1 MDARKLL
8 ELLTTAERLKDA
20 TRHCYTSGG
29 RHESVAE
36 HCWMAMLMAFFM
48 RDEFPEAD
56 MEKVMKMLLIHDMGE
71 AFTGDVPAFNKTEA
85 HEDREERLLDRWVDS
100 LPQPYSAELAELY
113 QEMEDMQ
120 TLEAKIYK
128 SIDGMEA
135 VVQHNLSD
143 ISTWIPL
150 EYELNLTYAQERVG
164 FSPYLTGLREEM
176 RRDTEQKITAEKEEA
191 NESI

>member
-1 MDARKLL
+1 MDTRRFLD
-8 ELLTTAERLKDA
+8 LLTTAERLKNV
-20 TRHCYTSGG
+20 TRHCYTSAG

-56 MEKVMKMLLIHDMGE
+56 MEKVMKMLLVHDIGE

-85 HEDREERLLDRWVDS
+85 HEDREERLLDKWVAS

-113 QEMEDMQ
+113 QEMEELK

-128 SIDGMEA
+128 SIDGLEA

-164 FSPYLTGLREEM
+164 FSPWLTELREEM
-176 RRDTEQKITAEKEEA
+176 RRDTKAKIAAEKETKD
-191 NESI
+191 ESL

>member
-1 MDARKLL
+1 
-8 ELLTTAERLKDA
+8 
-20 TRHCYTSGG
+20 
-29 RHESVAE
+29 
-36 HCWMAMLMAFFM
+36 MAMMMAFFM

-56 MEKVMKMLLIHDMGE
+56 MEKVMKMLLVHDMGE

-85 HEDREERLLDRWVDS
+85 HEDREERLLDKWVAS

-120 TLEAKIYK
+120 TLEARIYK

-135 VVQHNLSD
+135 VIQHNLSD

-164 FSPYLTGLREEM
+164 FSPYLTELRSEM
-176 RRDTEQKITAEKEEA
+176 RRDTEAKIATEKVDK
-191 NESI
+191 NESL